1 MKEVKKANAFDS
13 FEIIDLEE
21 KLEFCGIGC
30 DGACHTDVGCGCTNG
45 ACVPVD
51 AGCSC
56 NAGCGCQ
63 ALCGGAGC
71 TE

>member
-1 MKEVKKANAFDS
+1 MKEVKKANAFEA

-21 KLEFCGIGC
+21 KLEFCILS
-30 DGACHTDVGCGCTNG
+30 
-45 ACVPVD
+45 D

-56 NAGCGCQ
+56 NGVCGNNGGCGCSANVGCGCQ
-63 ALCGGAGC
+63 AVCGGAGC